1 MLAAGNCELQS
12 PPTALSDGILMA
24 DLLAF
29 LKDHPNLPLVFLYG
43 GREVKP
49 GYHVTEVK
57 AGHFSALDC
66 GANPEAWAELFV
78 QLWDVQDGDRTH
90 MHANKFS
97 AIIGKVADH
106 VSLDYAAKLTFEV
119 SDGVVPMQLYQASAA
134 QLRNGRIDVS
144 LIPRVSS
151 CKPRDRWLATQ
162 TETTS
167 GKESATSAT
176 RCCA

>member
-1 MLAAGNCELQS
+1 MLSASKSEQS
-12 PPTALSDGILMA
+12 GPTALSDGILMG

-29 LKDHPNLPLVFLYG
+29 LKNHTQLPLVFLYG
-43 GREVKP
+43 GRAVKP

-90 MHANKFS
+90 MLADKFS

-119 SDGVVPMQLYQASAA
+119 SDGVAPMQLYQASAA
-134 QLRNGRIDVS
+134 EARDGRIEVS
-144 LIPRVSS
+144 LMPRVSS

-162 TETTS
+162 TEASLCGQSAS
-167 GKESATSAT
+167 G
-176 RCCA
+176 CCA

>member
-1 MLAAGNCELQS
+1 MLTASNRELQAL
-12 PPTALSDGILMA
+12 PTALSDGILMG

-29 LKDHPNLPLVFLYG
+29 LKGHSQLPLVFLYG
-43 GREVKP
+43 GKAVKP

-57 AGHFSALDC
+57 AGQFSALDC

-90 MHANKFS
+90 MLANKFT

-106 VSLDYAAKLTFEV
+106 VSLDYGAKLTFEV
-119 SDGVVPMQLYQASAA
+119 SDGVAPMQLYQASSAEA
-134 QLRNGRIDVS
+134 RDGRIEVS
-144 LIPRVSS
+144 LTPRVSS

-162 TETTS
+162 TPTCC
-167 GKESATSAT
+167 GKEAATG
-176 RCCA
+176 CCT